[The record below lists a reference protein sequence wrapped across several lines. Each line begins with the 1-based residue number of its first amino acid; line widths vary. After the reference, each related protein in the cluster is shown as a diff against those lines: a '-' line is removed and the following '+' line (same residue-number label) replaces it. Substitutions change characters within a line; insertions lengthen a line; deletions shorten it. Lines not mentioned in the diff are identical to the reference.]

1 MKVSLLGCN
10 GRTVGPVLQKNLEN
24 EIDVSIFKPNA
35 ALVNVV
41 WDLGILA
48 IVGGPGNS
56 VDRNYCS

>member
-1 MKVSLLGCN
+1 MKVPLLGCSN
-10 GRTVGPVLQKNLEN
+10 GRTVGPMLQKNLEN
-24 EIDVSIFKPNA
+24 GIDVISIIA
-35 ALVNVV
+35 ALANVV